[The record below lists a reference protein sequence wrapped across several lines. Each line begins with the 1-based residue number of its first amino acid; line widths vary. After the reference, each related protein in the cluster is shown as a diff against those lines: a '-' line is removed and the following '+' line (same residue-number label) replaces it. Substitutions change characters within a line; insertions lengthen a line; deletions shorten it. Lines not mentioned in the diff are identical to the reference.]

1 MAGMRLRFFQCLLLA
16 SRMAL
21 AIGSGCALFTDVL
34 QAEPAH
40 SPELVE
46 VEGRRVEAVTEGTG
60 TPAVVFES
68 GFNGSSPWEPLQSQ
82 IAHKTMTLSYQRA
95 GLGRSDPGPNPRS
108 AAQIAKELHALLSAK
123 AVRPPYVLVGHSA
136 GGLYV
141 RVFAHMYPN
150 EIAGLVLVDPATE
163 ELYERM
169 RAEKTMED
177 VKKLGLPPAAL
188 AQWIAIP
195 ETIDEAHRASPLPR
209 VPTVVLTS
217 TQPVGEYPLQ
227 DDQAMQAWRRWHDQL
242 AAKIPG
248 AEHIVVEN
256 SNHGTILK
264 APVLTEQILQM
275 VAAARARNNTSGQK
289 LPATP
294 GKGAT

>member
-1 MAGMRLRFFQCLLLA
+1 MYADALRLFHCLLLA
-16 SRMAL
+16 SRMAV
-21 AIGSGCALFTDVL
+21 AMGSGGVLFTDVA

-40 SPELVE
+40 SPELVN
-46 VEGRRVEAVTEGTG
+46 VEGRRVEAVIEGAG

-68 GFNGSSPWEPLQSQ
+68 GFNGSSPWGPVQSQ
-82 IAHKTMTLSYQRA
+82 IAQKTMTLTYQRA

-108 AAQIAKELHALLSAK
+108 AEQIAKELHALLSAT

-141 RVFAHMYPN
+141 RVFAHMYPK

-163 ELYERM
+163 EVFETM
-169 RAEKTMED
+169 RAEKTVED
-177 VKKLGLPPAAL
+177 AKNAGLPPAAL
-188 AQWIAIP
+188 AQWIAIQ

-227 DDQAMQAWRRWHDQL
+227 DEQAMQLWLRAHNQL
-242 AAKIPG
+242 VARTPG
-248 AEHIVVEN
+248 SKHIVVEN
-256 SNHGTILK
+256 SNHGTILEK
-264 APVLTEQILQM
+264 PVLPEQILQI
-275 VAAARARNNTSGQK
+275 VAAVRASARTR
-289 LPATP
+289 
-294 GKGAT
+294 